1 MKADFEG
8 EIRYRRWFVAINAGA
23 LQAVPAAVVQR
34 VAIMMAASEH
44 DQDPAVNYRKSEAK
58 AAAREQFR
66 GIWAAITTP
75 FTPDFEL
82 DEAGLRHNMR
92 HLTGNLGVEGVFC
105 LGVMGEFWA
114 LTKEERMRVVEIV
127 VDEARRGGCR
137 VIAHTAHHSA
147 HETVDLTRHA
157 EAAGADFAML
167 MNPYFPPPGE
177 DVIYDWF
184 EFVAARVN
192 IGLWMFDAEY
202 AGYGL
207 SAALTARIA
216 GIENVCGIR
225 MAQTLEHY
233 AEVQKLCGAQIVMS
247 EANERNWLMMMR
259 DYGQQVFQSS
269 PAPYLVQ
276 TRGWLPMYDYTA
288 LGLQGRFAEA
298 EPVSAQLEPLRVV
311 QARWFRP
318 QWTQRKVLPIAYI
331 KAWSELMGMAA
342 GPVRPGLPPLAA
354 AERAVLEADIEA
366 TGLLQ
371 RVRAAGLGR
380 YAG

>member
-1 MKADFEG
+1 
-8 EIRYRRWFVAINAGA
+8 
-23 LQAVPAAVVQR
+23 
-34 VAIMMAASEH
+34 MAAFDH

-58 AAAREQFR
+58 FAAREQFR

-75 FTPDFEL
+75 FTPGLEL

-92 HLTGNLGVEGVFC
+92 HLTGNLQVDGVFC

-114 LTKEERMRVVEIV
+114 LTKEERKRVVEIV
-127 VDEARRGGCR
+127 VDEARRGGCK

-147 HETVDLTRHA
+147 HETVDLTQHA

-177 DVIYDWF
+177 DVIHDWF
-184 EFVAARVN
+184 EFVASRVN

-225 MAQTLEHY
+225 MAQSLEHY
-233 AEVQKLCGAQIVMS
+233 AEVQKLCGERIVMS
-247 EANERNWLMMMR
+247 DANERNWLMMMR
-259 DYGQQVFQSS
+259 DYGQKVFQSS

-276 TRGWLPMYDYTA
+276 TKGWLPMRDYTA
-288 LGLQGRFAEA
+288 LALQGRFAEA
-298 EPVSAQLEPLRVV
+298 EPVSAQLEPLRAV

-342 GPVRPGLPPLAA
+342 GPVRPGLPPLIE
-354 AERAVLEADIEA
+354 AERAALEADIES
-366 TGLLQ
+366 TGLLA
-371 RVRAAGLGR
+371 RVRAAGLGS
-380 YAG
+380 YARGEII